1 MVMMGFPL
9 VGGYVGGSV
18 GGFVGGFV
26 GGSVAVAVGS
36 VAVGSVVV
44 GSVVVGCVAE
54 GCVVEAP
61 VGCVVGDSVVG
72 LSSAKATV
80 PRAERFP
87 TVRAKAR
94 ASTNIMDK
102 IFFMFF
108 LLDAPAPGAD
118 GDER

>member
-1 MVMMGFPL
+1 MGGA
-9 VGGYVGGSV
+9 VGSV
-18 GGFVGGFV
+18 VVG
-26 GGSVAVAVGS
+26 SVAVGS
-36 VAVGSVVV
+36 VAVGSVVVGSVVV

>member
-1 MVMMGFPL
+1 MPPGVFSPCELAPDSSLENATTG
-9 VGGYVGGSV
+9 
-18 GGFVGGFV
+18 
-26 GGSVAVAVGS
+26 AVA
-36 VAVGSVVV
+36 
-44 GSVVVGCVAE
+44 
-54 GCVVEAP
+54 
-61 VGCVVGDSVVG
+61 
-72 LSSAKATV
+72 
-80 PRAERFP
+80 RADRLL